1 MLFARFP
8 AMARPMNATA
18 DPFTLFLQQQ
28 AKALRRI
35 AHATKGEHSPA
46 DVAQEAW
53 LMAGP
58 LAERRGL
65 ALDFLDPDFQ
75 DLLLRHLYQ
84 ALVRYTELHVRY
96 GVRLDHA
103 ISDDAEDGAVHPLM
117 NHLASDEGR
126 DPLAHLLAAETRTE
140 LPDRDAPHPSLAGAW
155 LVLLQDCRQH
165 MPTVALRLL
174 ISVSWARR
182 CCAKARRLAREQQ
195 AIALTPP
202 TDASQL
208 GPWRKHRVIRVPR
221 QLEFDFGGPLLDG
234 F

>member
-1 MLFARFP
+1 MLFTRFP
-8 AMARPMNATA
+8 AKARPMNATA

-35 AHATKGEHSPA
+35 ACATQGEHSPA

-53 LMAGP
+53 LLASP

-65 ALDFLDPDFQ
+65 APDFLDPDFQ

-103 ISDDAEDGAVHPLM
+103 TGDDAEDGAVHPLM

-126 DPLAHLLAAETRTE
+126 DPLAHLLAAEARAG

-155 LVLLQDCRQH
+155 LVLLEACGQR
-165 MPTVALRLL
+165 MSTVAMRLL
-174 ISVSWARR
+174 ISPRHARHCR
-182 CCAKARRLAREQQ
+182 AKARQLARDQH

-202 TDASQL
+202 RDASQL
-208 GPWRKHRVIRVPR
+208 GPWRRYRAIRVPR
-221 QLEFDFGGPLLDG
+221 QLEFDFDEPLLALR
-234 F
+234 